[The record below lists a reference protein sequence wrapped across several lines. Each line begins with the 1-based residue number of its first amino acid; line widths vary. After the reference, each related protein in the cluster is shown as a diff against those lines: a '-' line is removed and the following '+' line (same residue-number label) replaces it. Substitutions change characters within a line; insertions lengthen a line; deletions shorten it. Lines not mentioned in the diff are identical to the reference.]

1 MNDESDRGAPPPL
14 SPPVIRYLFSKACL
28 QHSQTVIQ
36 PCMWLMEE
44 TSQFSMGQAAQ
55 GLTCSIMEK
64 QHTGLYDCLRL
75 LQACFRKGM
84 SACDPLGGGGLGLAQ
99 QKQQRPKVVVA
110 VVSRIRSGKNIPDGP
125 LSESDMTDL

>member
-1 MNDESDRGAPPPL
+1 MLAAFSDSHPTLYVVDGRDK
-14 SPPVIRYLFSKACL
+14 PVLHGPSSTGPNLFY
-28 QHSQTVIQ
+28 HG
-36 PCMWLMEE
+36 E
-44 TSQFSMGQAAQ
+44 TTYGP
-55 GLTCSIMEK
+55 
-64 QHTGLYDCLRL
+64 GLYDCLRL

-125 LSESDMTDL
+125 LSESDI